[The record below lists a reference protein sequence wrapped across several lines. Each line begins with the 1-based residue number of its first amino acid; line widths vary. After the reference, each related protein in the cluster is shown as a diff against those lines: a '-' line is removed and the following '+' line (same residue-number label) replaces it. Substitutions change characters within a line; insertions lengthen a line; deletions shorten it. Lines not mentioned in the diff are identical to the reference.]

1 MGTVCGSIWELPEF
15 AGSVIEGMRVGF
27 RVFLSE
33 TFINGRTNTTS
44 NAGMTSRIKQLL
56 LRHYALD
63 HVDGLDEQSVL

>member
-1 MGTVCGSIWELPEF
+1 MGTVCGSIYELPEF
-15 AGSVIEGMRVGF
+15 ARSVIEGMRVGI

-33 TFINGRTNTTS
+33 TFINGRMNTTS
-44 NAGMTSRIKQLL
+44 NTGMTPRIKHLL